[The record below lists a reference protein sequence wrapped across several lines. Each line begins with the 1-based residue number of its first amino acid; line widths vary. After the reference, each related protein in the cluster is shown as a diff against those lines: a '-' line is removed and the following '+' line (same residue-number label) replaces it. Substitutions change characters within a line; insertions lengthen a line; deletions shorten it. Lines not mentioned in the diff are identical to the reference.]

1 MLTRAVR
8 TADIA
13 LAAAGRSYLPVRR
26 HWRLNERHYGA
37 LQGLNKAETAEKYGL
52 EKVKIWRRSYDVPP
66 EPVAADDP
74 NHPVNDPRYRL
85 VPPSALPATEC
96 LADVVRRLI
105 PYWEDDIAPDLLAG
119 RNVLVVAHGNSL
131 RALVKHLE
139 KRSNEWVV
147 EFNIPTG
154 VPRVY
159 ELDAGL
165 DIVSQRELGDPEAIR
180 AAAEAVARQAG

>member
-1 MLTRAVR
+1 MPGRRRA
-8 TADIA
+8 
-13 LAAAGRSYLPVRR
+13 
-26 HWRLNERHYGA
+26 
-37 LQGLNKAETAEKYGL
+37 
-52 EKVKIWRRSYDVPP
+52 
-66 EPVAADDP
+66 
-74 NHPVNDPRYRL
+74 
-85 VPPSALPATEC
+85 
-96 LADVVRRLI
+96 RLI